1 QPAARP
7 VGGGAVMEEHRR
19 VGHELLLPRRTMR
32 KTLPVVY
39 SHHERLDGSGY
50 PEGLSGDAIP
60 MSVRVVTVADIFDAL
75 VTDRAYRGALSVQ
88 TAFEI
93 LFDGVRRSWWD
104 RDAVETLRS
113 ILDEQGKVG
122 AA

>member
-1 QPAARP
+1 
-7 VGGGAVMEEHRR
+7 
-19 VGHELLLPRRTMR
+19 MR

-50 PEGLSGDAIP
+50 PEGLAGDAIP

-75 VTDRAYRGALSVQ
+75 TTDRAYRQALSIH

-93 LFDGVRRSWWD
+93 LFDGVTRRWWD
-104 RDAVETLRS
+104 RDAVETLRAT
-113 ILDEQGKVG
+113 LDEEGRVG
-122 AA
+122 VA